1 MTVHLTLVDP
11 ITDEVSQVEAESG
24 TLLATLAQEPGSH
37 RCHAILGALYNNQV
51 VDLHTPVEES
61 GEVTW
66 LDISSYY
73 GMSIYKQSLIMLLAQ
88 ASKALFPQWTLHV
101 NHALGKNS
109 YCEFEGTSK
118 PSART
123 LELLEE
129 KMREFIQQDEPIVPE
144 NLPGEEA
151 IALLS
156 QSGFEGIANLL
167 KRLGKKTLRIYHM
180 GEEIFHS
187 FYALAPSAGTL
198 SVFGLVPYADG
209 FILRFPGLSC
219 PGTLA
224 PLAEVPKLSNVLRES
239 HQWGKIL
246 NVEDVCGLFR
256 TLDKGPQAMR
266 DLIHVAE
273 ALQEKYIAN
282 QADQIYEDRDRLRVI
297 LIAGPSSSGKTT
309 FCYRLATQLKV
320 MGLRPIT
327 LSTDD
332 YFVNR
337 EETPRD
343 RHGKYDF
350 ESIRAINVSLFN
362 ENLQQL
368 IRGEEVLG
376 PIFDFK
382 TGIRMD
388 GVKPMFVEPGHPII
402 VEGIHALNEALT
414 PTVGRAMKYKI
425 YISSL
430 VQVDIDSY
438 NRVATSDARLLRRL
452 VRDARYRGRSA
463 EDTLS
468 QWPSVRRGEEENI
481 FPFQEEADEMFNSGL
496 IYETGI
502 FKAHAMPLLE
512 AVSPKVPQYADA
524 QRLLHLLSYFPVIED
539 SCVPLNSILREF
551 IGGGSIHEDES
562 DL

>member
-1 MTVHLTLVDP
+1 MTVHLTLIDP
-11 ITDEVSQVEAESG
+11 ITDEVSQVEVAPG
-24 TLLATLAQEPGSH
+24 TLLADLAKEPGSH

-51 VDLHTPVEES
+51 VDLHTPVESS
-61 GEVTW
+61 GEITW
-66 LDISSYY
+66 LDITSYY

-88 ASKALFPQWTLHV
+88 AAKALFPQWTLHV

-123 LELLEE
+123 LELLEQ
-129 KMREFIQQDEPIVPE
+129 KMREYIQQDEAIVPE
-144 NLPGEEA
+144 TLPAAEA
-151 IALLS
+151 IDLLK
-156 QSGFEGIANLL
+156 QSGFKGIAGLL
-167 KRLGKKTLRIYHM
+167 QRLDQKSVRIYHM

-198 SVFGLVPYADG
+198 PVFGLIPYAEG
-209 FILRFPGLSC
+209 FLLRFPGVSC

-246 NVEDVCGLFR
+246 KVEDVCGLFR
-256 TLDKGPQAMR
+256 TLDEGPQAMR

-282 QADQIYEDRDRLRVI
+282 LADIIYEDRDRLRVI

-350 ESIRAINVSLFN
+350 ESIRAIQVSLFN

-368 IRGEEVLG
+368 IRGEKVHG
-376 PIFDFK
+376 PVFDFK
-382 TGIRMD
+382 TGKRMD
-388 GVKPMFVEPGHPII
+388 GVKPMSVEPGHPII

-463 EDTLS
+463 QETLS

-502 FKAHAMPLLE
+502 FKPHAMPLLE
-512 AVSPKVPQYADA
+512 AVSPEVPQYADA
-524 QRLLHLLSYFPVIED
+524 QRLLRLLSYFPTIED